1 MPPRIRKLP
10 KRCLCGLMAAVLLV
24 QSVSCGTLLYPE
36 RIGQTRGRLDPA
48 VVALNAVGLLM
59 FVVPGAIAFAVDFY
73 NGTIYLPPDTY
84 RGQSP
89 DLVAESEWVQVKLPP
104 EVDTQEELEEFVR
117 SRTGHSVVMAP
128 DSVDVYELDS
138 VPTDAPVDLTKKQD
152 QSFFQKINWKKMFTL
167 GLRKEKTPDR

>member
-1 MPPRIRKLP
+1 MQRIKRMP
-10 KRCLCGLMAAVLLV
+10 KRCLCGLLAIVLLV

-48 VVALNAVGLLM
+48 VVALNAAGLLL

-89 DLVAESEWVQVKLPP
+89 DLVAESDWISIKLPP
-104 EVDTQEELEEFVR
+104 HVDTQEELQEFLR
-117 SRTGHSVVMAP
+117 TRTGHSIVMSP
-128 DSVDVYELDS
+128 ESVEIYELDNA
-138 VPTDAPVDLTKKQD
+138 PTSAPVELTKKQD
-152 QSFFQKINWKKMFTL
+152 KTFFKKIDWKKMLTL
-167 GLRKEKTPDR
+167 GIHKEKASEQ